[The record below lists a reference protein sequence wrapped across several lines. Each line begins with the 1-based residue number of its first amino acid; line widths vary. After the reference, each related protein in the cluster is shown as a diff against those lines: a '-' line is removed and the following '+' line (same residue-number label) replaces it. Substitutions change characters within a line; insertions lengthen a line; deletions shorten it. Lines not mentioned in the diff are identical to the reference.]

1 MLINKTIMLVGA
13 EKVLGAESPYLY
25 RTHGRDKGLKRGMN
39 FAFGGSKM
47 LDSSPNS
54 PFPNITAQVNFLVDL
69 VLAGRVYGDITPSD
83 VSLISY
89 AGGDYIYYIDQ
100 NRPAAVR
107 KKNINLRC
115 QS

>member
-1 MLINKTIMLVGA
+1 MLNKTFVLVGA

-25 RTHGRDKGLKRGMN
+25 RTHGRKKKIKRGMN
-39 FAFGGSKM
+39 FAFGASKM
-47 LDSSPNS
+47 LESSPNS
-54 PFPNITAQVNFLVDL
+54 PFPNITAQVNFLVDF
-69 VLAGRVYGDITPSD
+69 VLAGRVYGDITSSD

-107 KKNINLRC
+107 KTLIC
-115 QS
+115 T